1 MTLNRITAACARF
14 KVSDAPEAAPHRSN
28 VELPIHVEN
37 NAPG

>member
-1 MTLNRITAACARF
+1 MTLNRITDSYARF

-28 VELPIHVEN
+28 VELPVHGEN